1 MNNLFY
7 VDIDQGIN
15 KGKNKVSRNE
25 KRKKNYL
32 FLKSDISS
40 NAISGQES
48 FESFFK
54 VHEIKAE

>member
-32 FLKSDISS
+32 FLKSDINS

-48 FESFFK
+48 FESLFLSP
-54 VHEIKAE
+54 